1 MSATTNGNNDEIAKS
16 IEKVENHDAD
26 NNKPKNAERVTRKGT
41 KSANSLSGNNS
52 NHSIENTNSLSLE
65 EENKYLRKELNRV
78 LNEMKKYK
86 SINTNQEQHH
96 DIGMRKQKQKQLP
109 SSSWM
114 SNFFSFSA
122 SKTKYTSE
130 SSVSPVESKKLISDS
145 DDDATL
151 FMNDSDVVDV
161 EYGEITNG
169 MNDSDHDDHI
179 DGSNNENNVDHNNDD
194 DSNKLRILSSSKT
207 TYEELDNMTFCS
219 SLTDRTKWLVGLLVL
234 QSMSSFIIARNE
246 SLLQHH
252 TVIVQFLTMLVG
264 AGGNAGNQAAV
275 RVIRG
280 LAVGNLNNHN
290 LISYLKK
297 ELCGGFIICIVLGT
311 AGCLRSV
318 AFQIPLKETT
328 AITSALVMIVMSSI
342 IIGTALPLIMRLVK
356 IDPAHS
362 STTIQVLMDILGV
375 TITVFMTSLIL
386 GP

>member
-16 IEKVENHDAD
+16 IEKVNNNDAD
-26 NNKPKNAERVTRKGT
+26 NNKPKNVEKVTRKRT
-41 KSANSLSGNNS
+41 KSADSLSSNNS
-52 NHSIENTNSLSLE
+52 YHSIENKNSLSLE
-65 EENKYLRKELNRV
+65 EENIYLKKELKRA
-78 LNEMKKYK
+78 LKEMEKYK
-86 SINTNQEQHH
+86 SINRNQERHH
-96 DIGMRKQKQKQLP
+96 GMRKQKQKQLP

-114 SNFFSFSA
+114 SNFFSFSS
-122 SKTKYTSE
+122 SKTKYTPV
-130 SSVSPVESKKLISDS
+130 SSVSLVESKKLIGDS
-145 DDDATL
+145 DDESTL
-151 FMNDSDVVDV
+151 FMNDSDVVDA
-161 EYGEITNG
+161 EYGETTNG

-179 DGSNNENNVDHNNDD
+179 DGSNDENNVDDNNDD
-194 DSNKLRILSSSKT
+194 SNRLQTLSSSKT
-207 TYEELDNMTFCS
+207 TYEELDDMTFLS

-290 LISYLKK
+290 LKSYLKK
-297 ELCGGFIICIVLGT
+297 ELCGAFIICFIIGS
-311 AGCLRSV
+311 AGCIRSA

-328 AITSALVMIVMSSI
+328 AITSSLVMIVMFSI
-342 IIGTALPLIMRLVK
+342 IIGTALPLIMKLVK

-362 STTIQVLMDILGV
+362 STTIQVIMDILGV